1 MTEWGNLSRDY
12 LAVSAGHRGTQLHL
26 HPPVLQGLTESGG
39 IDAAVDSMA
48 DSNSSSAPTQAP
60 NSINI
65 TLPRISYTRST
76 YADVGQ
82 NALWASGSSSTG
94 ALPALREDYGA
105 EKEVLSEEALDELEE
120 HTHEGETEKC
130 PVDHEDI
137 KEGDPAV
144 RLQCGHVFRPG
155 AIKQWLGS
163 FAATCPVCRA
173 RATTAP
179 PETPRTHR
187 VVQQPVA
194 VERFRER
201 TAQVTADANY
211 YLMLAERLR
220 SQRFTENRR
229 ERLVTMIAS
238 MQSELA
244 DMGPPV
250 RTTTTVV
257 YTPGERTT
265 LTREFQ
271 RLAGLLD

>member
-12 LAVSAGHRGTQLHL
+12 MAVSAGHRIPY
-26 HPPVLQGLTESGG
+26 PPAVQYLTEGDG
-39 IDAAVDSMA
+39 IDAALDSEA
-48 DSNSSSAPTQAP
+48 NSDSSSAPAQAP

-65 TLPRISYTRST
+65 TLPRISYTRNI

-105 EKEVLSEEALDELEE
+105 EREVLSEYALDELEE

-137 KEGDPAV
+137 KEGDMAI
-144 RLQCGHVFRPG
+144 RLQCGHVFSPG

-173 RATTAP
+173 RATAAP

-187 VVQQPVA
+187 VVQQPIA

-201 TAQVTADANY
+201 TAEVTERANY

-244 DMGPPV
+244 DLGPPV
-250 RTTTTVV
+250 HTTTTVV
-257 YTPGERTT
+257 YSPGDRTT
-265 LTREFQ
+265 LTHEFQ